1 MCINHDVVSDT
12 MLYLAR
18 LYTSDKN
25 CNNLWMYTCMYQQFI
40 SDDNVHKKKH
50 NKQNMQHVATCIL
63 HECILI
69 WKLGVVMCQQC
80 SQCSRNIWTQNMGS
94 KLLENR

>member
-1 MCINHDVVSDT
+1 MCINHNVVSDT

-40 SDDNVHKKKH
+40 SDDTSTRSIIKKH
-50 NKQNMQHVATCIL
+50 DVPTCIL
-63 HECILI
+63 HECILV
-69 WKLGVVMCQQC
+69 WKLGVVMCQVFQEYLD
-80 SQCSRNIWTQNMGS
+80 TKYG
-94 KLLENR
+94 L

>member
-12 MLYLAR
+12 MLYLAC

-40 SDDNVHKKKH
+40 SDDTSTRSIIKNSKH
-50 NKQNMQHVATCIL
+50 NKQN
-63 HECILI
+63 
-69 WKLGVVMCQQC
+69 
-80 SQCSRNIWTQNMGS
+80 NM
-94 KLLENR
+94 

>member
-1 MCINHDVVSDT
+1 MCINHNVVSDT

-40 SDDNVHKKKH
+40 SDDTSTRSIIKKH
-50 NKQNMQHVATCIL
+50 DKQNSMYLHVYYMNVYL
-63 HECILI
+63 Y
-69 WKLGVVMCQQC
+69 GNSV
-80 SQCSRNIWTQNMGS
+80 
-94 KLLENR
+94 